1 LGFNGMNQERWLI
14 KDKKW
19 LNERKTQWS
28 EVHLRLLH
36 SEKFTKKQLKA
47 YESFFLRGRT
57 PKWNVLFDNDPIP
70 LIFRLWFDPDQSE
83 QNWSEIRDLVLN
95 YPEPIVI
102 RESLR
107 ETFDIFHEADNGVIY
122 SGLFKTP
129 NSFMNG
135 LEKKMFSFLY
145 GSPDSSEYIK
155 FNGEEFYVI
164 RLFHGYYYSDN
175 YRWLDS
181 KNLCNSFKISQYKL
195 EHWYYKLTDEYCDKL
210 EKLTPSG
217 DSSLANVRLYLEKV
231 QEYKYLSEGYI
242 DEVRAGYCR
251 NVRDILDNRVLPE
264 KMQQWWLDAKSK
276 VDSEM
281 VATDE

>member
-1 LGFNGMNQERWLI
+1 MNQERWLI

-195 EHWYYKLTDEYCDKL
+195 EHWYESLPYQTDLDKREDKWIFLMYKVAFFKDPLGLAPE
-210 EKLTPSG
+210 
-217 DSSLANVRLYLEKV
+217 DSRYFKV
-231 QEYKYLSEGYI
+231 AETL
-242 DEVRAGYCR
+242 
-251 NVRDILDNRVLPE
+251 RDMFENRPMPAYMKDLWKKV
-264 KMQQWWLDAKSK
+264 KSK
-276 VDSEM
+276 EVEVPEFYRDW
-281 VATDE
+281 